1 MVENPP
7 ANAGD
12 AGLIPGSGRSP
23 GEGNGNPLQYF
34 CLENTV
40 DMVPWWAT
48 VCGVAKKSDVMTDRG
63 DNDNSAPWTV
73 TYGQGAF

>member
-12 AGLIPGSGRSP
+12 VGLMSGSGRSS

-34 CLENTV
+34 CLENPMGRGT
-40 DMVPWWAT
+40 WWAT
-48 VCGVAKKSDVMTDRG
+48 VHRVAKSWTQLSD
-63 DNDNSAPWTV
+63 
-73 TYGQGAF
+73 